1 MNDFT
6 KEELENILNACMDVQ
21 YNLNTLE
28 DKIRS
33 MIKNYCEHEWGTSIP
48 SATHAGLGVHVECRK
63 CHAKPQLT
71 C

>member
-33 MIKNYCEHEWGTSIP
+33 MIENYCEHEWQSTTTPNTGAYIQC
-48 SATHAGLGVHVECRK
+48 VN

-71 C
+71 R